1 MADGDS
7 QRHKL
12 RQQHTA
18 ELDAAQQDADAAR
31 KQTADAHRALDDARE
46 QWATQRRELQR
57 AVEEA
62 QDDGGTAARRAQSLA
77 ADNDQLRAS
86 LDAANARCSS
96 AEDEVHSLQVQAS
109 QLKARPTVEQLDAA
123 VARVRVWPFCF
134 AGWECSFFQ
143 DVFLIFLWVAVA
155 SRRCLL
161 PNPRPPPKPRGMS
174 RSWNAPKPA
183 STTLKPSSRS
193 A

>member
-143 DVFLIFLWVAVA
+143 DVF
-155 SRRCLL
+155 
-161 PNPRPPPKPRGMS
+161 
-174 RSWNAPKPA
+174 
-183 STTLKPSSRS
+183 
-193 A
+193 